1 MNACA
6 APTEPSPIAHWRSEE
21 LEFLGKC
28 PLCQSTHRT
37 QRHTGL
43 SDLTFGTPG
52 EGWTVWSCSHC
63 RAHYCDPRPR
73 AETIHRAYEQ
83 YYTHQDSSAPV
94 RDKRRKDA
102 SIYRRAL
109 SGYLHQRY
117 GSHRHHAW
125 PLGASLLQALP
136 PLRRRYDREYRSL
149 PACPEQGR
157 LLDIGCGNGAF
168 LELAQS
174 CGWQAVGLEPDALA
188 VQQARSRG
196 LEVLHGS
203 LDQLDGQL
211 QGFDQITL
219 SHVIEHLHDP
229 AKVLKRCL
237 ELLKPGGRLWIETPN
252 GLSIGHQTFGAAWR
266 GLETPRHLVL
276 FTWGNLTQALQDL
289 GFTRVRR
296 VPRHSA
302 LRPLFKES
310 LALAE
315 GRPMASRRR
324 LTLQEHLRLLWLET
338 REALDQENTEVLTV
352 EAYRPATEC

>member
-1 MNACA
+1 
-6 APTEPSPIAHWRSEE
+6 
-21 LEFLGKC
+21 
-28 PLCQSTHRT
+28 
-37 QRHTGL
+37 
-43 SDLTFGTPG
+43 
-52 EGWTVWSCSHC
+52 
-63 RAHYCDPRPR
+63 
-73 AETIHRAYEQ
+73 
-83 YYTHQDSSAPV
+83 V

-252 GLSIGHQTFGAAWR
+252 GLSIGHQTFRAAWR
-266 GLETPRHLVL
+266 GLETPRHLIL
-276 FTWGNLTQALQDL
+276 FTWDNLTQALQDL

-315 GRPMASRRR
+315 GRPMASRRK
-324 LTLQEHLRLLWLET
+324 LTLQEHLRLMWLEA

-352 EAYRPATEC
+352 EAYRPTMEC

>member
-1 MNACA
+1 M
-6 APTEPSPIAHWRSEE
+6 
-21 LEFLGKC
+21 
-28 PLCQSTHRT
+28 
-37 QRHTGL
+37 
-43 SDLTFGTPG
+43 
-52 EGWTVWSCSHC
+52 WSCSHC

-83 YYTHQDSSAPV
+83 YYTHQDNGTPG
-94 RDKRRKDA
+94 RGKRNK
-102 SIYRRAL
+102 SGGIYRRAL

-117 GSHRHHAW
+117 GSTQHPAW
-125 PLGASLLQALP
+125 PIGASALQALP
-136 PLRRRYDREYRSL
+136 ALRRRYDREYRNL
-149 PACPEQGR
+149 PACPEQGT
-157 LLDIGCGNGAF
+157 LLDIGCGNGTF
-168 LELAQS
+168 LELARG
-174 CGWQAVGLEPDALA
+174 CGWRVVGLEPDALA
-188 VQQARSRG
+188 VQQAKARG
-196 LEVLHGS
+196 LDVLHGS
-203 LDQLDGQL
+203 LDQLDGQHEV
-211 QGFDQITL
+211 FDQITL

-229 AKVLKRCL
+229 AKVLMRCL

-266 GLETPRHLVL
+266 GLETPRHLIL

-324 LTLQEHLRLLWLET
+324 LTLQEHLRLLWLEA
-338 REALDQENTEVLTV
+338 REALNRDNAEVITL
-352 EAYRPATEC
+352 EAYRPEVAF